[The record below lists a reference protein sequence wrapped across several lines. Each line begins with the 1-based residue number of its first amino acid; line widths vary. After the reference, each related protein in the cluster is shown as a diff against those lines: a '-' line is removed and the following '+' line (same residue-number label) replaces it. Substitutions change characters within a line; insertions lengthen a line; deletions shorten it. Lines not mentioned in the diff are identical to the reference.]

1 MTPQDQWLSQ
11 KERILAWFRLG
22 FATIA
27 VLVIQL
33 NPSRVARFPLL
44 SYASLGSFVLY
55 SIALLYI
62 ALHRRTALE
71 KIGIAAT
78 CFDLIWVSLIVFSTG
93 GSATPFFVYYFFP
106 VITAASRY
114 GIKGGISTALAGV
127 ALNGYIRF
135 NFEWEELLGIDRFIV
150 RSIYLLV
157 LAYFFGFLS
166 EFEKKQNQKL
176 LTLTKTAGAVAA
188 LVERRRIMQ
197 DVHDGLLQSLAAQIL
212 RLETCRKQ
220 LLGSPRELDREL
232 RSIEDDTRDSM
243 KVIRHFLAGKEIQ
256 SFPSGMLVDKL
267 KNDLRFLREGLDM
280 QVTLE
285 TAPDDLDLPKAVEQ
299 DIYLVL
305 REGLMNVARH
315 SHASHAD
322 ITLKQTR
329 TEIRGTLTDDGIGF
343 APTTTDDV
351 SRDHGVGLSSMRG
364 RIEKLGGELQIQSSP
379 GRGAKISFTLPL
391 EEKSAAAQNAA

>member
-22 FATIA
+22 FATVA

-44 SYASLGSFVLY
+44 SYAALGSFVVY
-55 SIALLYI
+55 SIALLYFT
-62 ALHRRTALE
+62 LHKRTASE
-71 KIGIAAT
+71 NIEIAAT
-78 CFDLIWVSLIVFSTG
+78 FFDLIWVSLIVFSTG

-114 GIKGGISTALAGV
+114 GIKGGMSASLAGV
-127 ALNGYIRF
+127 ALYGYIRF

-166 EFEKKQNQKL
+166 EFEKKQNQRL
-176 LTLTKTAGAVAA
+176 LALSNTTGEVAA

-197 DVHDGLLQSLAAQIL
+197 DVHDGLLQSLATQIL

-220 LLGSPRELDREL
+220 ILESPRDLDREL
-232 RSIEDDTRDSM
+232 RSIEDDTRNSM
-243 KVIRHFLAGKEIQ
+243 KVIRQFLAGGEIQ
-256 SFPSGMLVDKL
+256 SVAPGMLIEKL
-267 KNDLRFLREGLDM
+267 KDDLRFLREGLGL

-285 TAPDDLDLPKAVEQ
+285 TAPDDLDLPDTVEQ
-299 DIYLVL
+299 DLYLVL
-305 REGLMNVARH
+305 REGLMNIARH
-315 SHASHAD
+315 SHASNANV
-322 ITLKQTR
+322 TLRQTG

-343 APTTTDDV
+343 DLAVPA
-351 SRDHGVGLSSMRG
+351 SDHGVGLSSMRE
-364 RIEKLGGELQIQSSP
+364 RINKLKGELTIQSSP
-379 GRGAKISFTLPL
+379 GRGAKISFILPL
-391 EEKSAAAQNAA
+391 AAKGAGAQNPA

>member
-114 GIKGGISTALAGV
+114 GIKGGISTALAGI

-135 NFEWEELLGIDRFIV
+135 NFEWEGLLGIDRFIV

-197 DVHDGLLQSLAAQIL
+197 DVHDGLLQSLATQIL

-220 LLGSPRELDREL
+220 FLESPEELDREL
-232 RSIEDDTRDSM
+232 RSIEDDTRNSM

-256 SFPSGMLVDKL
+256 YCPSGMLAEKL
-267 KNDLRFLREGLDM
+267 KDELRFLREGLDM
-280 QVTLE
+280 RVTLE
-285 TAPDDLDLPKAVEQ
+285 TAPDDDLDLPKAVEQ

-329 TEIRGTLTDDGIGF
+329 TEIRGTLTDDGLGF
-343 APTTTDDV
+343 DPTDV

-379 GRGAKISFTLPL
+379 GRGAKVTFVVPILTGNV
-391 EEKSAAAQNAA
+391 AI